1 MASSNEQ
8 SLKEVIH
15 ELLAAYRLDNKLHEV
30 RLINSWESLMGISVA
45 KQTSK
50 IYISKGVLFVE
61 LNSAALRNEL
71 SYAKTKLV
79 GLLNK
84 EAGHDVITDIVF
96 L

>member
-1 MASSNEQ
+1 MARANEQ
-8 SLKEVIH
+8 SLKEVIN
-15 ELLAAYRLDNKLHEV
+15 ELLAAYRLDGKLHEF

-45 KQTSK
+45 KQTTK
-50 IYISKGVLFVE
+50 IYINKQTLFVQIS
-61 LNSAALRNEL
+61 SAALRNEL

-84 EAGHDVITDIVF
+84 EAGHEVINDIVF

>member
-1 MASSNEQ
+1 MARANEQ
-8 SLKEVIH
+8 SLKEVIN
-15 ELLAAYRLDNKLHEV
+15 ELLAAYRLDGKLHEF

-45 KQTSK
+45 KHTTK
-50 IYISKGVLFVE
+50 IYINKQTLFVQIS
-61 LNSAALRNEL
+61 SAALRNEL

-84 EAGHDVITDIVF
+84 EAGHEVINDIVF

>member
-1 MASSNEQ
+1 MARANEQ
-8 SLKEVIH
+8 SLKEVIN
-15 ELLAAYRLDNKLHEV
+15 ELLAAYRLDGKLHEF

-45 KQTSK
+45 KHTSK
-50 IYISKGVLFVE
+50 IYINKQTLFVQIS
-61 LNSAALRNEL
+61 SAALRNEL

-84 EAGHDVITDIVF
+84 EAGHEVINDIVF

>member
-1 MASSNEQ
+1 MAASNEQ
-8 SLKEVIH
+8 SLKEVIN
-15 ELLAAYRLDNKLHEV
+15 ELLASYRLEGKLQEV

-45 KQTSK
+45 KHTTR
-50 IYISKGVLFVE
+50 IYINKRTLFVE

-79 GLLNK
+79 DLLNK
-84 EAGHDVITDIVF
+84 EAKHEVINEIVF